1 MLKYPHIDPIALSL
15 GPLKIH
21 WYGIMYV
28 IGFAVAWW
36 LARRQARR
44 PGSTWTVQQVD
55 DLIFWAMVVVILGGR
70 IGYVLVYVLPFA
82 QERQLMTQDWL
93 YPFKIWQGGM
103 SFHGA
108 LVGVILALIL
118 FARHTGHRA
127 LDVFD
132 FVAPLP
138 GIGIC
143 AGRIGNFINSE
154 LWGAPTQWKFGFL
167 VPDPKT
173 GELVGRHASQ
183 LYEAGLEGIALFL
196 IVWTFAL
203 RPRPRGAVAGLFL
216 LWYGVV
222 RFCIEFVRLP
232 DDQVGYLAGD
242 WLTMGQVLSLP
253 MILAGVALLA
263 RARSHPVPS
272 GNYAAT

>member
-28 IGFAVAWW
+28 VGFAVAWW
-36 LARRQARR
+36 LARRLARR
-44 PGSTWTVQQVD
+44 PGSTWTAQQVD
-55 DLIFWAMVVVILGGR
+55 DLIFWAMVGVILGGR
-70 IGYVLVYVLPFA
+70 IGYVLVYVLPF
-82 QERQLMTQDWL
+82 EPQLITRDWL
-93 YPFKIWQGGM
+93 YPLKIWEGGM
-103 SFHGA
+103 SFHGGLTGV
-108 LVGVILALIL
+108 LVSLALY
-118 FARHTGHRA
+118 ARHSGHRVM
-127 LDVFD
+127 DVFD

-143 AGRIGNFINSE
+143 AVRIGNFINSE

-167 VPDPKT
+167 VPDPAT

-196 IVWTFAL
+196 LLWWFAR
-203 RPRPRGAVAGLFL
+203 RPRPRGALGGLFL

-222 RFCIEFVRLP
+222 RFAIEFVRLP
-232 DDQVGYLAGD
+232 DDQIGYLAGD

-253 MILAGVALLA
+253 MIVAGAALLL
-263 RARSHPVPS
+263 RAQWRPVPS
-272 GNYAAT
+272 GNFAAT